1 MVRMSDPYPKRKSPA
16 KWLSD
21 FLGSAHNRRILAW
34 IGSFTLSFIG
44 RELIRWWQHGC
55 HHLRQVADN

>member
-16 KWLSD
+16 EWLSD
-21 FLGSAHNRRILAW
+21 FLGSEHNNRSLAW

-44 RELIRWWQHGC
+44 RELIRWLLNI
-55 HHLRQVADN
+55 LRH